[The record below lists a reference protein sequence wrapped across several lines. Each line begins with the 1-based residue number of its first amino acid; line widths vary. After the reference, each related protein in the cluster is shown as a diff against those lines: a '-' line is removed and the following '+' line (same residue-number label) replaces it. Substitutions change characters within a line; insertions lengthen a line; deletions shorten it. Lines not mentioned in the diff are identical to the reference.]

1 MVWVGWPLA
10 RIVILFVAFAYIF
23 IGIQVTMSHYRQNF
37 HQKIMLVPVLSSPF
51 YVLFAAA
58 YALFNLQWYGWI
70 FAFLMWIAAIS
81 GLIGFYYHFK
91 GVGVRVG
98 GYAGRNFLIDPPVI
112 MPLMYSAMGVLGL
125 LAYYWR

>member
-51 YVLFAAA
+51 MCYL
-58 YALFNLQWYGWI
+58 LQLMPYLICNGTDG
-70 FAFLMWIAAIS
+70 FLP
-81 GLIGFYYHFK
+81 F
-91 GVGVRVG
+91 
-98 GYAGRNFLIDPPVI
+98 
-112 MPLMYSAMGVLGL
+112 
-125 LAYYWR
+125 